1 MGCVASKNGVDSSAA
16 RRGRRRRR
24 ALVREPEA
32 KPRYVSASSQRNSA
46 AAAAAARLLEKKHA
60 AEEHGMPMYRSSRL
74 GGHWNSLEAE
84 QLAAG
89 WPSWLTSVAGE
100 AIGHWIPLNHDNF
113 HSFRRVRT
121 VLLSFI

>member
-32 KPRYVSASSQRNSA
+32 KARYVSASSQRKS

>member
-24 ALVREPEA
+24 AVVREPEA

-46 AAAAAARLLEKKHA
+46 AAAARLLEKNHA
-60 AEEHGMPMYRSSRL
+60 AEEHGMPMYRRSRL